1 MGMVSALFSFGLFTV
16 VEMCILVAHF
26 KWSRTSM
33 AIGVTTFDAMAF
45 VLVLVFGVVFSLV
58 FLADPAFP

>member
-1 MGMVSALFSFGLFTV
+1 MGMVSALFAFGLFMV
-16 VEMCILVAHF
+16 ADVCILVAHF

-33 AIGVTTFDAMAF
+33 AFFVTAFDAMAF
-45 VLVLVFGVVFSLV
+45 LVVLVFGVVFSLV